1 MVGRGG
7 AAIGVRVLL
16 PAGAARAGAVVELE
30 PEESH
35 HLRVRRALA
44 GEEVELRDGA
54 GLLGRGS
61 LEPAGEHW
69 RVRVVECT
77 AAARPPA
84 VALAV
89 AAGDKDRFA
98 WMVEKV
104 SELGAS
110 DVIPVESART
120 AGVAS
125 RLRNAHI
132 ERLARRAVES
142 VKQSGAAWA
151 TVVHEV
157 AAFAEV
163 VAREFPGSRWLGD
176 AAGALPAAAVSGPV
190 AILIGPEGGF
200 TADERAA
207 ALELGWAP
215 ILFGAHTLRFE
226 TAAIAAA
233 AIASLA
239 RARGTS

>member
-1 MVGRGG
+1 M
-7 AAIGVRVLL
+7 LL

-54 GLLGRGS
+54 GLLGLGT
-61 LEPAGEHW
+61 LEQAGERW
-69 RVRVVECT
+69 SVRVLECT
-77 AAARPPA
+77 PAVRPPA

-110 DVIPVESART
+110 DVIPVEAART

-132 ERLARRAVES
+132 ERLSRRAIES

-151 TVVHEV
+151 TVVHQV
-157 AAFAEV
+157 TTFAEI

-176 AAGALPAAAVSGPV
+176 AGGAVPAAAVSGPV

-200 TADERAA
+200 TAEERAA
-207 ALELGWAP
+207 AVGLGWTP
-215 ILFGAHTLRFE
+215 VSFGAHTLRFE
-226 TAAIAAA
+226 TAAIAAV

-239 RARGTS
+239 RARGTA